1 MFTMLININVY
12 NNINQFNQRDWIAK
26 ENLNL
31 CCLHA
36 VFEPNSAVTNNYY
49 VFCLVLFEFTT
60 Y

>member
-36 VFEPNSAVTNNYY
+36 VFEPNSAVTNN
-49 VFCLVLFEFTT
+49 
-60 Y
+60 

>member
-31 CCLHA
+31 CYLHA
-36 VFEPNSAVTNNYY
+36 VFEPNSAVTNN
-49 VFCLVLFEFTT
+49 
-60 Y
+60 